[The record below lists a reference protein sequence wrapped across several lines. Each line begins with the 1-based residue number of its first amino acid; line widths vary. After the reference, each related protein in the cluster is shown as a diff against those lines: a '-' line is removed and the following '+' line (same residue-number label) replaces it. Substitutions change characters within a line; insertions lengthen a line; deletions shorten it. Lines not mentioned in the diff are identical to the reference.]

1 MTPSDRRYTET
12 HEWVKI
18 EKGLAVVGISDYAQE
33 ALGDITFVELPE
45 TDLNVEQEE
54 ECGVIESVKA
64 ASDIYAPISGTIV
77 EINDALDGT
86 PEIINEDPYGEG
98 WIFKLANYDEEQFAD
113 MLDAADYEALHEDDE
128 DDDES
133 PLARK
138 ANK

>member
-45 TDLNVEQEE
+45 IDNNVGQED

-64 ASDIYAPISGTIV
+64 ASDIYAPISGTVV

-98 WIFKLANYDEEQFAD
+98 WIFKMANFDEEQFED

-128 DDDES
+128 DDD
-133 PLARK
+133 
-138 ANK
+138 

>member
-1 MTPSDRRYTET
+1 
-12 HEWVKI
+12 VKI

-98 WIFKLANYDEEQFAD
+98 WIFKLANFDEEQFEEL
-113 MLDAADYEALHEDDE
+113 LDAADYEALHEDEE
-128 DDDES
+128 DDD
-133 PLARK
+133 
-138 ANK
+138 